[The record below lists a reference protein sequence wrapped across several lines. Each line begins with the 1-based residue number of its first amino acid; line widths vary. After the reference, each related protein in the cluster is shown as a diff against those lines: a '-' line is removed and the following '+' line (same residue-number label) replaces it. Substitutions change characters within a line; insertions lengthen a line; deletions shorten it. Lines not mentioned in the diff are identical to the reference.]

1 MGRHKTKLQAITEA
15 NKRIVNEIAP
25 WASQKGQGGDYD
37 SWKGIKNMLYSLEK
51 QMDEEELVEHI
62 KNLESHVRELIYIQ
76 NNQYGEKESDI

>member
-1 MGRHKTKLQAITEA
+1 MGRYRTKLQSITEA

-51 QMDEEELVEHI
+51 QMDEEELVQHI
-62 KNLESHVRELIYIQ
+62 KNLQSHVQELIYIQ
-76 NNQYGEKESDI
+76 NNQYGGEED